1 MVSMIAKARMVNG
14 VTESESIYLYNHLVN
29 GINDSKNMY
38 GQWCYWKQEHNV
50 NNKIYVNFYMD
61 SIVQST

>member
-1 MVSMIAKARMVNG
+1 MVLLKVRASIYTTNQSMVSMIAKAGMVNG

-38 GQWCYWKQEHNV
+38 GQWCY
-50 NNKIYVNFYMD
+50 
-61 SIVQST
+61 